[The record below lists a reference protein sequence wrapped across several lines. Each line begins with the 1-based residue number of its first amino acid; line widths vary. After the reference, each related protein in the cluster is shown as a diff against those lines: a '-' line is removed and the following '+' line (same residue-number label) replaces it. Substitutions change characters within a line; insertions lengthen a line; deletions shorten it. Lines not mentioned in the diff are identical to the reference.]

1 MKRIFILIVCLSVLS
16 GCRTV
21 MRDSELV
28 AEPQEVTRIP
38 MLLPF
43 VDRASFN
50 EHFSYEINR
59 FGAHYPEYL
68 YTNFFY
74 EDARKLFEADLRQN
88 VMLPSDEAYGYIR
101 CTMLDNYTKDKS
113 TGYAISSALLGCVPN
128 LFGWPVTCN
137 YVEMNNEFVIYDCK
151 GNQVRKYTIFSKAN
165 ATMGIYY
172 GYTRDGGRYAS
183 VRAFKDALEELNRR
197 ISRDSQDIR
206 FLLDRSMQE
215 LEYEQQMAAR
225 EINSDDSNFEAGCK
239 AMDDGDYGNAIKCF
253 DKVIGEKPFHALA
266 FLNKGICQYREE
278 HYADAE
284 SNLDRSIQLAPEY
297 TDAFFYKAMI
307 LNLRNRYAEANFVID
322 MALETAPDN
331 EIYNIMQGAMLE
343 QMGYFDAA
351 RQSYRKAL
359 EINPD
364 HLEITDWID
373 ALDANIA
380 IREQEMEQ
388 ARYVRQQRVAAS
400 LSNAA
405 MIMSNSLS
413 NLNRTSTVMA
423 VVPEPETK
431 SHRTVSDRREICSLC
446 NGTGYNPAKERPPFY
461 SYDTETYDH
470 EPCEICGDRS
480 SHYHKKC
487 PKCNGKGFLLN

>member
-1 MKRIFILIVCLSVLS
+1 MK
-16 GCRTV
+16 
-21 MRDSELV
+21 
-28 AEPQEVTRIP
+28 
-38 MLLPF
+38 
-43 VDRASFN
+43 
-50 EHFSYEINR
+50 
-59 FGAHYPEYL
+59 
-68 YTNFFY
+68 
-74 EDARKLFEADLRQN
+74 
-88 VMLPSDEAYGYIR
+88 
-101 CTMLDNYTKDKS
+101 
-113 TGYAISSALLGCVPN
+113 
-128 LFGWPVTCN
+128 
-137 YVEMNNEFVIYDCK
+137 
-151 GNQVRKYTIFSKAN
+151 
-165 ATMGIYY
+165 
-172 GYTRDGGRYAS
+172 
-183 VRAFKDALEELNRR
+183 
-197 ISRDSQDIR
+197 
-206 FLLDRSMQE
+206 
-215 LEYEQQMAAR
+215 
-225 EINSDDSNFEAGCK
+225 
-239 AMDDGDYGNAIKCF
+239 
-253 DKVIGEKPFHALA
+253 
-266 FLNKGICQYREE
+266 
-278 HYADAE
+278 
-284 SNLDRSIQLAPEY
+284 SI
-297 TDAFFYKAMI
+297 
-307 LNLRNRYAEANFVID
+307 
-322 MALETAPDN
+322 
-331 EIYNIMQGAMLE
+331 IMQGAMLE

-423 VVPEPETK
+423 VVPERETK